1 MNDKTKFLE
10 QKVMIASRMLKMLSN
25 QNRLRILCSLAKGEK
40 TVSELLS
47 ILQISQSALSQHL
60 TKMKNENILQSDKRG
75 QMVYYYISNFE
86 VEAIISILHLL
97 YCRE

>member
-1 MNDKTKFLE
+1 
-10 QKVMIASRMLKMLSN
+10 MLSN